1 MNNEEYYDFEKTPD
15 IHYYEFSSIGP
26 KGSIRKVIQFQQ
38 INLEENIYNLG
49 FGDFCPETQE
59 ISDLITTNNLDTKK
73 VLSTVAR
80 AVIDFMTLHPNA
92 IVMAKGSTQARTRLY
107 QMGISE
113 FWDEIKE
120 MFEVKGFYKDSW
132 ESFRK
137 GKNYDAFFI
146 FKK

>member
-1 MNNEEYYDFEKTPD
+1 MT
-15 IHYYEFSSIGP
+15 I
-26 KGSIRKVIQFQQ
+26 
-38 INLEENIYNLG
+38 
-49 FGDFCPETQE
+49 
-59 ISDLITTNNLDTKK
+59 TNNLDTKK

-80 AVIDFMTLHPNA
+80 AVLDFTEQNPQA
-92 IVMAKGSTQARTRLY
+92 IVMAKGSTPSRTRLY

-113 FWDEIKE
+113 FWNEIQAL
-120 MFEVKGFYKDSW
+120 FEVKAYYDDNW